1 MNNSIETTW
10 KQGFIKE
17 SALIAPKIN
26 DIYGKKSSHII
37 DTMKEMFQSNLN
49 AVAIGAGLQ
58 LLVLSFIG
66 LPLTGAI
73 ILLVLGAIV
82 YFGRKEMRRLETI
95 DKTENCYQY
104 VKHFDHWLKGQIT
117 HYARLYR
124 FVYPMFFLSF
134 PIGLWFSNMKD
145 STLID
150 LQLMF
155 PDSFLMFGVPLPV
168 VGLITMISIVLAITA
183 APLYKFEVGLI
194 YGKVLGRLDV
204 LIKDM
209 AELQKE

>member
-1 MNNSIETTW
+1 
-10 KQGFIKE
+10 
-17 SALIAPKIN
+17 
-26 DIYGKKSSHII
+26 
-37 DTMKEMFQSNLN
+37 MKEMFQSNLN

-58 LLVLSFIG
+58 LVAITFIG
-66 LPLTGAI
+66 LPLTGVI

-82 YFGRKEMRRLETI
+82 YFGRKEMMRLDTI

-104 VKHFDHWLKGQIT
+104 VKHFDQWLKDQIK

-145 STLID
+145 SVLID
-150 LQLMF
+150 LQQMF
-155 PDSFLMFGVPLPV
+155 PDSFLMIGVPLPAI
-168 VGLITMISIVLAITA
+168 GLIAMISIVLAITA

-204 LIKDM
+204 LLKDIG
-209 AELQKE
+209 ELQK